1 MEALPWGVVKS
12 QVLGNL
18 RDWFAQPIFSSDGLL
33 TVGYGYPNLCM
44 GENYNAPGS
53 PYWALKAFLCLALPE
68 EHPFWRAEEEIPSLD
83 SLRSL
88 PKARMLIARSGG
100 QVQLFPAGQSC
111 VCQLGQVG
119 PKYEKLV
126 YSSRFGFSVPR
137 GDSLEEGAFDSCL
150 AVSEAGEDRWRTQ
163 RGFDAFQVGENYTW
177 RRFSPMRGV
186 TVEVTVAP
194 CFPSHRREYRIT
206 TDRPI
211 SAPSSAP
218 RRPSPEC

>member
-12 QVLGNL
+12 RVLGNL
-18 RDWFAQPIFSSDGLL
+18 RDWFAQPIFSSDCLL
-33 TVGYGYPNLCM
+33 TVGYGYPNLCV

-83 SLRSL
+83 PLRSL

-126 YSSRFGFSVPR
+126 YSSRFSFSVPWGGQPGGGGLR
-137 GDSLEEGAFDSCL
+137 QLSS
-150 AVSEAGEDRWRTQ
+150 RQ
-163 RGFDAFQVGENYTW
+163 RGGGG
-177 RRFSPMRGV
+177 P
-186 TVEVTVAP
+186 VADP
-194 CFPSHRREYRIT
+194 
-206 TDRPI
+206 
-211 SAPSSAP
+211 AGL
-218 RRPSPEC
+218 